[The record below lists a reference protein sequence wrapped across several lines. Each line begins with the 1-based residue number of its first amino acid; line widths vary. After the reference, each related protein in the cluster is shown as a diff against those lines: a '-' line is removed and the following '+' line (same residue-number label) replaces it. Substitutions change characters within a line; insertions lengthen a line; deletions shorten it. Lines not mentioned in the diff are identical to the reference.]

1 VAQNS
6 IVWESLQT
14 PVAGTPLQG
23 SAWQLFVLAKQLW
36 PEAQEVATE
45 RLRQP
50 LASAVQVRTLLP
62 EHCVAPACEQVLLQ
76 ATQAD
81 PLQYFP
87 EPHEVAAERVK
98 HPFESAAHVC
108 TCDPEHWVAPASKQ
122 VLLQLC
128 FEPPHESRT
137 APDPRA
143 TRTTFMASPQGHFI
157 APK

>member
-1 VAQNS
+1 M
-6 IVWESLQT
+6 

-23 SAWQLFVLAKQLW
+23 SAWQLCALVKQLW
-36 PEAQEVATE
+36 PEAQELGAE
-45 RLRQP
+45 KLRQP
-50 LASAVQVRTLLP
+50 FTSTVQVCTLLP
-62 EHCVAPACEQVLLQ
+62 EHCVVPASTQVLLQ
-76 ATQAD
+76 AMQAA
-81 PLQYFP
+81 PLQYLP
-87 EPHEVAAERVK
+87 EPQDVAAEGLRQ
-98 HPFESAAHVC
+98 PFESAVHVC